1 MPVVISIPSP
11 SGPASPITVAEK
23 PVFILGRNGTGKS
36 ALVHFIRSQIQYQYS
51 GRLIYLP
58 GSRPSYFDGDSL
70 NMTPNSRQQFES
82 NSLSWD
88 SSPDIRIRPVSG
100 TTRNERAIYDLQAA
114 ELQYHVDAAYD
125 IKQNGKDSLSI
136 EVLQSKSSPLDRVNR
151 LLLQSSLPVSTI
163 IDTGEIKARRDGNT
177 YSISRM
183 SDGERTA
190 LILIADV
197 ISAKPGSCF
206 LIDEPELHLHRS
218 IVVPLIASLITE
230 RPDCTFLISTHE
242 LNLPIEQ
249 PDCEIILVRG
259 CAWNSGSA
267 QAWDFDLIMNAESIP
282 EDLRTDLLGSRRK
295 ILFTEGKL
303 SSLDQPLYA
312 LLFPNVSVRQRET
325 CNEVRRA
332 VVGLRQVNAYH
343 HAEAFGLVDN
353 DSMDDV
359 FKQKLLGEGVYAL
372 PMFSV
377 ESIYYS
383 NEILEAVAKRQ
394 AATLGV
400 DASTLL
406 VQGSNRSLTIL
417 AQSGKAEHLAARV
430 SERRMRDALLKNIPD
445 RDAIVASGDS
455 PISVTI
461 PSTYSTALQKIKELI
476 AARDLSAIVRSYP
489 VRETGILGELARS
502 LRFIGEA
509 DYEKA
514 ALTAINADDALKGVV
529 RGKLGL
535 LPSQLV

>member
-1 MPVVISIPSP
+1 MPVEISIPTP
-11 SGPASPITVAEK
+11 SGLASPITVSQK

-36 ALVHFIRSQIQYQYS
+36 ALVHFIRSQLQYQYS

-70 NMTPNSRQQFES
+70 NMTPNSRLQFEN
-82 NSLSWD
+82 NSSSWD

-125 IKQNGKDSLSI
+125 IKQNGKESLSI
-136 EVLQSKSSPLDRVNR
+136 GILQSRSSPLDRVNR
-151 LLLQSSLPVSTI
+151 LLLQSNLPVSTI
-163 IDTGEIKARRDGNT
+163 IDTGELKARRDGNT

-197 ISAKPGSCF
+197 IAAKPDSCF

-218 IVVPLIASLITE
+218 IVVPLIAALISE
-230 RPDCTFLISTHE
+230 RPDCTFLVSTHE

-249 PDCEIILVRG
+249 SDCEIILVRG
-259 CAWNSGSA
+259 CVWNNGSV
-267 QAWDFDLIMNAESIP
+267 QAWDFDLILDAENIP
-282 EDLRTDLLGSRRK
+282 DDLRTDLLGSRRK
-295 ILFTEGKL
+295 ILFTEGKS

-353 DSMDDV
+353 DSMDDA
-359 FKQKLLGEGVYAL
+359 FKQKLLEEGVYAL

-383 NEILEAVAKRQ
+383 KEILKAVARRQ
-394 AATLGV
+394 ASTLGV
-400 DASTLL
+400 DALDLL
-406 VQGSNRSLTIL
+406 AQGSDRSLTIL
-417 AQSGKAEHLAARV
+417 ARPGKAEHLAARV

-445 RDAIVASGDS
+445 RDTIVASGDS

-461 PSTYSTALQKIKELI
+461 PSTYPTTLQRVKALI
-476 AARDLSAIVRSYP
+476 AAGDLSAIIRSYP
-489 VRETGILGELARS
+489 VRETGILGELAKS

-514 ALTAINADDALKGVV
+514 ALTAINADGALKEIV
-529 RGKLGL
+529 RNKLGL
-535 LPSQLV
+535 LPAQLV